1 MSESSKIKVAIVGT
15 AGVPARYG
23 GFETLAHQ
31 LVLKLNRRYDLSVYC
46 SNKFYAINDRK
57 KVWHNADL
65 QYLPLNANGA
75 QSIPYDIISMVHA
88 FMRADVLLVLG
99 VSGGI
104 MLPFIKWFTNK
115 KIILNIDGLEWK
127 RNKWNFW
134 VKKFLKFSEYLAVK
148 YSDIEITDNAAIQKY
163 TSLHYKT
170 LSSLIEYGADHAT
183 RVPITDFDK
192 KQYPFLNGLYAF
204 SVCRIEPENNIHLI
218 LKAFSELPEKK
229 LVIVGNWDN
238 SAYGV
243 SLRKKYGQFENIIL
257 IDPIYEQRNLDI
269 LRSNCYVY
277 MHGHSA
283 GGTNPSLVEAMYLGL
298 PVVAFDVSYNR
309 ATTEDRAFYFSDVE
323 SLKAIVEQNEVIH
336 YKGNRLVMK
345 IVADE
350 RYTWDVIAE
359 KYAAVIDDVMA
370 GKKSKAD
377 VSSLND

>member
-1 MSESSKIKVAIVGT
+1 MSKNKKIKVAVIGT

-31 LVLKLNRRYDLSVYC
+31 LVLKLNRKYDLDVYC
-46 SNKFYAINDRK
+46 SNKYYAINDRK
-57 KVWHNADL
+57 KVWHNCNL
-65 QYLPLNANGA
+65 HYLPFNANGA
-75 QSIPYDIISMVHA
+75 QSIPYDVISMIYSI
-88 FMRADVLLVLG
+88 FRSDVLLVLG

-104 MLPFIKWFTNK
+104 LFPFIKLFTKK
-115 KIILNIDGLEWK
+115 KIIVNIDGLEWK

-134 VKKFLKFSEYLAVK
+134 IKKFLKFSEYLSVK
-148 YSDIEITDNAAIQKY
+148 YSDAEITDNAAIQKY
-163 TSLHYKT
+163 TSLHYKS
-170 LSSLIEYGADHAT
+170 LSCLIEYGADHAT

-192 KQYPFLNGLYAF
+192 NQYPFLNGLYAF

-218 LKAFSELPEKK
+218 LSAFSELPERK

-238 SAYGV
+238 SKYGV
-243 SLRKKYGQFENIIL
+243 LLRQKYDEFENITL

-298 PVVAFDVSYNR
+298 PVVAYDVSYNR

-323 SLKAIVEQNEVIH
+323 SLKKIVEKNEVSH
-336 YKGNRLVMK
+336 YKGNRLIMK

-359 KYAAVIDDVMA
+359 KYGKLIDEISSDEAVSA
-370 GKKSKAD
+370 E
-377 VSSLND
+377 LEEL

>member
-1 MSESSKIKVAIVGT
+1 MSEEKKIKVAIIGT

-31 LVLKLNRRYDLSVYC
+31 LVLKLNRKFDLDVYC
-46 SNKFYAINDRK
+46 SNKYYAINDRK
-57 KVWHNADL
+57 KVWHNANL
-65 QYLPLNANGA
+65 HYLPLNANGA
-75 QSIPYDIISMVHA
+75 QSIPYDIISMVRSV
-88 FMRADVLLVLG
+88 FKSDVLLVLG

-104 MLPFIKWFTNK
+104 LFPFIKLFSKK
-115 KIILNIDGLEWK
+115 KIIVNIDGLEWK

-134 VKKFLKFSEYLAVK
+134 VKKFLKFSEYLSVK
-148 YSDIEITDNAAIQKY
+148 YSDAEITDNAAIQKY
-163 TSLHYKT
+163 TSLHYKS

-192 KQYPFLNGLYAF
+192 NQYPFLNGLYAF

-218 LKAFSELPEKK
+218 LQAFAELPDRK

-238 SAYGV
+238 SKYGV
-243 SLRKKYGQFENIIL
+243 LLRQKYGQLENITL
-257 IDPIYEQRNLDI
+257 LDPIYEQRNLDI

-323 SLKAIVEQNEVIH
+323 SLKKIIEHNEVIH
-336 YKGNRLVMK
+336 YKGNRLIMK

-359 KYAAVIDDVMA
+359 KYAKLIDQISSGKSFDVE
-370 GKKSKAD
+370 
-377 VSSLND
+377 VQEL